1 MPDDRTIRDNV
12 VAALERFSRVYAGLI
27 NVVVLD
33 GIVQLWGVLTNE
45 SQRDRIL
52 TAADGIPGV
61 ISVEDHLMLVQPPA
75 FGPVVS

>member
-45 SQRDRIL
+45 SQREGIL
-52 TAADGIPGV
+52 TAVEGIMGV
-61 ISVEDHLMLVQPPA
+61 MSVEDHLMLVQPST
-75 FGPVVS
+75 FGPVVF